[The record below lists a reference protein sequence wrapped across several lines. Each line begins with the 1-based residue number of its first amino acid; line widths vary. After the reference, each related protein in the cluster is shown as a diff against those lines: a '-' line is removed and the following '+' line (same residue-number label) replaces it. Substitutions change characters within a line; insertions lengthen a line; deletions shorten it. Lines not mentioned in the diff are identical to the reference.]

1 MFELLKVEEHR
12 DTNYNNYYISAQIKD
27 IENKHI
33 FWVDIGLVDEMGKH
47 IDVSNI
53 EEEMFGDTLYLEWEW
68 NQYIFNLDYE
78 EDVFAQ
84 KYQEEQENIDGVD
97 CFISDIQ
104 DTLMSYFYEEW
115 KRQQKEGRE

>member
-1 MFELLKVEEHR
+1 MFELLKVEEHKSA
-12 DTNYNNYYISAQIKD
+12 NYNNYYISAQIKD
-27 IENKHI
+27 LENKHI

-47 IDVSNI
+47 IDVSNV
-53 EEEMFGDTLYLEWEW
+53 EEMFGDTLYLEWEW

-84 KYQEEQENIDGVD
+84 KYQEEQENIESVD
-97 CFISDIQ
+97 CFICDIQ
-104 DTLMSYFYEEW
+104 ERLVNYFYEEW

>member
-27 IENKHI
+27 LENKHI

-84 KYQEEQENIDGVD
+84 KYQEEQENIDDVD
-97 CFISDIQ
+97 CFICDIQ

>member
-1 MFELLKVEEHR
+1 
-12 DTNYNNYYISAQIKD
+12 
-27 IENKHI
+27 
-33 FWVDIGLVDEMGKH
+33 MGKH
-47 IDVSNI
+47 IDVSNA

-84 KYQEEQENIDGVD
+84 KYQEEQENIEGVD
-97 CFISDIQ
+97 CFICDIQ

-115 KRQQKEGRE
+115 KRQQKEGRK

>member
-78 EDVFAQ
+78 EDMFAQ
-84 KYQEEQENIDGVD
+84 KYQEEQENIESVD

-104 DTLMSYFYEEW
+104 DTLMNYFYEEW

>member
-1 MFELLKVEEHR
+1 MFELLKVKEHKSA
-12 DTNYNNYYISAQIKD
+12 NYNNYYISAQIKD

-47 IDVSNI
+47 IDVSNA

-84 KYQEEQENIDGVD
+84 KYQEEQENIEGVD
-97 CFISDIQ
+97 CFIYDIQ
-104 DTLMSYFYEEW
+104 DTLMSYFE
-115 KRQQKEGRE
+115 KEYRRLKESE

>member
-1 MFELLKVEEHR
+1 MFELLKVEEHKSV
-12 DTNYNNYYISAQIKD
+12 NYNNYYISAQIKD
-27 IENKHI
+27 LENKHI

-47 IDVSNI
+47 IDVSNA

-84 KYQEEQENIDGVD
+84 KYQEEQENIEGVD
-97 CFISDIQ
+97 CFIYDIQ

>member
-1 MFELLKVEEHR
+1 MFELLKVEEHKSA
-12 DTNYNNYYISAQIKD
+12 NYNNYYISAQIKD
-27 IENKHI
+27 LENKHI

-53 EEEMFGDTLYLEWEW
+53 EKEMFGDTLYLEWEW

-84 KYQEEQENIDGVD
+84 KYQEEQENIEGVD
-97 CFISDIQ
+97 CFICDIQ

>member
-1 MFELLKVEEHR
+1 MFELLKVKEHKS
-12 DTNYNNYYISAQIKD
+12 TNYNNYYISAQIND
-27 IENKHI
+27 LENKYI

-68 NQYIFNLDYE
+68 NQYIFHLDYE

-84 KYQEEQENIDGVD
+84 KYQEEQENIEGVD

>member
-27 IENKHI
+27 LENKYI

-68 NQYIFNLDYE
+68 NQYIFHLDYE

-84 KYQEEQENIDGVD
+84 KYQEEQENIEGVD

>member
-1 MFELLKVEEHR
+1 MFELLKVEEHKSA
-12 DTNYNNYYISAQIKD
+12 NYNNYYISAQIKD
-27 IENKHI
+27 LENKYI

-47 IDVSNI
+47 IDVSNV
-53 EEEMFGDTLYLEWEW
+53 EEMFGDTLYLEWEW

-84 KYQEEQENIDGVD
+84 KYQEEQENIEGVD